1 MKKYKITKIIYSII
15 ISYIMV
21 LSVGYALFNE
31 ALTINGVASTVEYYD
46 AAMLPVEAIAV
57 IDNEDKINLYHSVE
71 NCPNWLE
78 FSSENW
84 EDDTYEINYYKN
96 NNHIETN
103 SGTITTN
110 FTFSFSNPTVLEYT
124 NGKTITEIIDNK
136 SGMIQSASTSISSI
150 NVKPGQPVTI
160 TLSITTKPIV
170 SLETEKIKVT
180 ISYVFQGKLR
190 TLYFIVNYKV

>member
-1 MKKYKITKIIYSII
+1 MKKYKITKIIYAVI

-46 AAMLPVEAIAV
+46 AAMLPVSAIAV
-57 IDNEDKINLYHSVE
+57 INEEDEINLYHSVDGL
-71 NCPNWLE
+71 PNWLE

-84 EDDTYEINYYKN
+84 EDDTYEINYSKN
-96 NNHIETN
+96 NSLIDAN
-103 SGTITTN
+103 SGNITTN
-110 FTFSFSNPTVLEYT
+110 FSFSFSNPTVLEYT

-136 SGMIQSASTSISSI
+136 SGIVQNATTTISSTS
-150 NVKPGQPVTI
+150 VKPGQSVTV
-160 TLSITTKPIV
+160 TLSVTTKPIV
-170 SLETEKIKVT
+170 SLENEKIKAT

-190 TLYFIVNYKV
+190 TLYFIINYNV